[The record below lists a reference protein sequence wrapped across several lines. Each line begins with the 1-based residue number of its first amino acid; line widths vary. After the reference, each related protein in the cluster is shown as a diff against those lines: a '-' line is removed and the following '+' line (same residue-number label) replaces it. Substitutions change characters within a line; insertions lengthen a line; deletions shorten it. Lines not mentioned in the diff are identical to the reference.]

1 MKNLLITIACDYDYY
16 ELPCVYSV
24 YLMIFFSRANSIDIQ
39 IYFYHTID
47 FNICI
52 KEIFTLEMFS
62 VS

>member
-1 MKNLLITIACDYDYY
+1 MRLFSLSNDLFY
-16 ELPCVYSV
+16 
-24 YLMIFFSRANSIDIQ
+24 SRANSIEIL

-47 FNICI
+47 FSICI